1 MGKGVDDVVAVMVAI
16 VGVAMLA
23 VIVAKKSDTAN
34 VITAIGNAF
43 ANALKTA
50 LSPVN

>member
-1 MGKGVDDVVAVMVAI
+1 MKNGVDDIVAVMVAI
-16 VGVAMLA
+16 VGVAMLV

-43 ANALKTA
+43 SGALKVVLA
-50 LSPVN
+50 PVT